1 MSIRGAVGVCV
12 VLVSLMA
19 FLVERSQG
27 HITFFSPKELLHM
40 REQQEKKD
48 MKPRSE
54 EFDEVIL
61 EQVPQRDANTD
72 KTLELGVR
80 FSPRQLTYVAP
91 VIKEIIH
98 EIVEEHQ
105 KGTVCVC
112 DKTNQKVSF
121 VGQLI

>member
-1 MSIRGAVGVCV
+1 MSIRGAVGVCM
-12 VLVSLMA
+12 VLVCLMA

-40 REQQEKKD
+40 RLQELQEKKD

-61 EQVPQRDANTD
+61 EQVPQMDANTD
-72 KTLELGVR
+72 NTLELGVR
-80 FSPRQLTYVAP
+80 LSPRQLNYVAP

-98 EIVEEHQ
+98 EIVEERQ
-105 KGTVCVC
+105 KA
-112 DKTNQKVSF
+112 K
-121 VGQLI
+121 